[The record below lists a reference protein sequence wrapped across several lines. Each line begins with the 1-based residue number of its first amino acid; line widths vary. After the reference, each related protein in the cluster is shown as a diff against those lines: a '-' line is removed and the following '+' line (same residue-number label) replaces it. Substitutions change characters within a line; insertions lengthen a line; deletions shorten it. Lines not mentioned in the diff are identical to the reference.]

1 MATACDP
8 SGPAGGGDQLPPLLP
23 DEPDDGAAGRRTAG
37 RGCLLLLLLGGCQRG
52 GLLPGDLVEV
62 ALPVLDRLRQVAL
75 QAAQHLL
82 AGGHGGLGV
91 CLVLLGFGDEADGLL
106 LVDLQ
111 LRLPH
116 LDLVLGLLHLRQQL
130 ALGVRH
136 PLHVLDAVQQIGE
149 RARPQHLEHVGAV
162 ALVGR
167 DEERGQVL
175 LGDPQVGLGQLQPA
189 GVLADVRLHLRQLRC
204 GPVVRLG
211 GRVELLVE
219 RVQLVLDLGDLR
231 PLLADPVRACRTGSG
246 SCGKGGDNE

>member
-1 MATACDP
+1 M
-8 SGPAGGGDQLPPLLP
+8 LPPP
-23 DEPDDGAAGRRTAG
+23 TAAAGRAGRGAAGRRAAATRLPAPAAAG
-37 RGCLLLLLLGGCQRG
+37 R
-52 GLLPGDLVEV
+52 LPARRPSAAATASRRACRSLIACARSLCRPPSICWRAFTAAWMS
-62 ALPVLDRLRQVAL
+62 ALCCVVSATS
-75 QAAQHLL
+75 
-82 AGGHGGLGV
+82 V
-91 CLVLLGFGDEADGLL
+91 YGLL
-106 LVDLQ
+106 LVHLQ

-136 PLHVLDAVQQIGE
+136 PLHVLDAVQQVGE

-189 GVLADVRLHLRQLRC
+189 GVLADVRLHLRQLRL
-204 GPVVRLG
+204 GPVLRLDG
-211 GRVELLVE
+211 GVELLVE

-231 PLLADPVRACRTGSG
+231 PRSG
-246 SCGKGGDNE
+246 